1 MIYLISQIHSQSD
14 QTENDLAYNIIS
26 GFKIQFNAINSIQF
40 MSKQVK
46 SILCELNSTTII
58 TTTNTTTTYYLLP
71 TTTTSIP
78 RMGRYLPYNVE
89 TLAGDHTP
97 CRTPGF
103 SFKLLKNPNGVRM
116 TAGFQCL

>member
-58 TTTNTTTTYYLLP
+58 TTTTNTTTTYYLLP
-71 TTTTSIP
+71 TTYYLLRLHPYPVWDDTCPTMLKLWLVTTHLVGP
-78 RMGRYLPYNVE
+78 
-89 TLAGDHTP
+89 LA
-97 CRTPGF
+97 
-103 SFKLLKNPNGVRM
+103 SLLN
-116 TAGFQCL
+116 F